1 MANKEAFATENTQ
14 PISGM
19 NYKLA
24 DQHFSKRTLYAYHE
38 AINLADSLVITVK
51 EQPVAYSNHSASKY
65 RLNIES
71 FVTSIE
77 VSDTITVTEQY
88 DGALFPLVIEVSA

>member
-51 EQPVAYSNHSASKY
+51 E
-65 RLNIES
+65 
-71 FVTSIE
+71 
-77 VSDTITVTEQY
+77 
-88 DGALFPLVIEVSA
+88 